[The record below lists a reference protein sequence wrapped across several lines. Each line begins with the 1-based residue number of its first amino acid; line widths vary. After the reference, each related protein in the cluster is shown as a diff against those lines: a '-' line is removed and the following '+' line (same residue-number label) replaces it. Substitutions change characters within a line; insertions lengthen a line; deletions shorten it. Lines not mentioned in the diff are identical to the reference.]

1 MLCACQKAVPAGG
14 EAENTSESTTADT
27 REPVSVNI
35 LAVGD
40 NLIHGVIY
48 NQAHAR
54 SATGGYDFTYAY
66 KNVASTVAAADI
78 SIINQET
85 IIDPEKAP
93 STYPCFNSPT
103 ELGDEMVKIG
113 FDVFNIA
120 NNHSLDKG
128 ESGLRNAIKFWKSK
142 KLSSAELISTKRT
155 TKQFRLTLSRA
166 LNLPMSG

>member
-1 MLCACQKAVPAGG
+1 MKKTTILRVIALLAALLMLCACQKAVPAGG
-14 EAENTSESTTADT
+14 EAESNDSQSTTADT

-78 SIINQET
+78 SIIN
-85 IIDPEKAP
+85 
-93 STYPCFNSPT
+93 
-103 ELGDEMVKIG
+103 
-113 FDVFNIA
+113 
-120 NNHSLDKG
+120 
-128 ESGLRNAIKFWKSK
+128 
-142 KLSSAELISTKRT
+142 
-155 TKQFRLTLSRA
+155 
-166 LNLPMSG
+166 